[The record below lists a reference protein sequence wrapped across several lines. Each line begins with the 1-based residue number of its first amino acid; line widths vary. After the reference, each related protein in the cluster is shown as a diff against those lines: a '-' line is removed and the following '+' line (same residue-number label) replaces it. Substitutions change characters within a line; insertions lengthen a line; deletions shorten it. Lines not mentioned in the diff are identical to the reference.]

1 MLFAALTLTKRI
13 PALAVVE
20 MVASDAPVG
29 TAYAAADFLA
39 LALTRE
45 VGDLV
50 TAAGLFAGDAC
61 NLMPSRPR
69 MITIKVEFRKES
81 DTYFLAVVDDGV
93 GMSSRPAA
101 EQTGSGLGQRLIRSM
116 VGQLDGSLT
125 AEPAEAGSIVSIRFP
140 A

>member
-81 DTYFLAVVDDGV
+81 DSYCLFGRFLAVADDGV
-93 GMSSRPAA
+93 GMTPSGTESSR
-101 EQTGSGLGQRLIRSM
+101 SR
-116 VGQLDGSLT
+116 
-125 AEPAEAGSIVSIRFP
+125 
-140 A
+140 